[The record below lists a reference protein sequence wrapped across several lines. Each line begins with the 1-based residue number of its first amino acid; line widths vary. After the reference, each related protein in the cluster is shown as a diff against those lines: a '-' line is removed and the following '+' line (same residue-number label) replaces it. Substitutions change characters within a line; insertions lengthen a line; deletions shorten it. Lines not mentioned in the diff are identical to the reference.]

1 MIAVF
6 ELMDPAQIPP
16 LAEPFFM
23 GVGATFE
30 LTLAMDLP
38 DLVAGLSKI

>member
-1 MIAVF
+1 MVVVF

-30 LTLAMDLP
+30 LTPAIDLP
-38 DLVAGLSKI
+38 DLVARLSKI